1 MYRTVGLVLVS
12 SCIGLTMSSAGATNV
27 PAIDMPLASLEVVT
41 APGYSPANYS
51 AAQNGSANQTA
62 AEKLQARLA
71 DLQSLQGTF
80 TQEIFED
87 GFLLQE
93 LQGDFVLE
101 RPARLRWVTAEPEAS
116 VMIADGETLWYYNP
130 FIEQVTLF
138 NQTDAMQSNP
148 LLLLLENDQRNW
160 EAFAVTLTTKAE
172 AQTWTIKDE
181 QDPSGGSVLELVF
194 EHGAA
199 DGFGL
204 TMLRL
209 KDTHGQESV
218 FQLSNIRFNQA
229 IANQAFELELPVG
242 TDIDDQR

>member
-1 MYRTVGLVLVS
+1 MYRKVGLVLVS
-12 SCIGLTMSSAGATNV
+12 SCIGLTWSIAATANV
-27 PAIDMPLASLEVVT
+27 PAKEMPLASLAVVN
-41 APGYSPANYS
+41 APVNTHADYS
-51 AAQNGSANQTA
+51 APQNGTADQTA
-62 AEKLQARLA
+62 AGKLQARLA
-71 DLQSLQGTF
+71 DLRSLQGTF

-87 GFLLQE
+87 GDLLQE
-93 LQGDFVLE
+93 LQGEFVLE

-138 NQTDAMQSNP
+138 KQSDAMQSNP
-148 LLLLLENDQRNW
+148 LLLLLESDQQNW
-160 EAFAVTLTTKAE
+160 DAFKVTLTTKAE
-172 AQTWTIKDE
+172 TQTWTIKDE

-194 EHGAA
+194 ERAAA

-218 FQLSNIRFNQA
+218 FQLSNISFNQA
-229 IANQAFELELPVG
+229 VADQAFELALPAG